1 MSGRLIAATIYLS
14 LAVGGVALAEPAPE
28 RIARLSDEGA
38 RSDQALLVPRAIGAA
53 DLDRYRRIFA
63 LQRDRDWSGAERLIG
78 EIEDDVLLGHALAA
92 RYLAPRSPRASYAE
106 LADWLDRYGD
116 LPQAPRIYKLALS
129 RKPADAAKPRQPT
142 PVAQDSA
149 AELWRRGLEAW
160 RIGDVAAAADR
171 FTRLAHEPKLDAP
184 TQARAAFWAARANLR
199 TRRPQLVV
207 PLLRIAAESSDAFY
221 GPLAQRML
229 EDGVAFDRAEQR
241 SANGMGELLIRYP
254 ATRRIL
260 ALAAVSERDLADAEL
275 RQLALRAP
283 SDLVQ
288 DLGAMARTLE
298 LPSAPRG
305 AGRARAERKAPR
317 LKLPDWQP
325 AGGYQLEPSL
335 VHAVIRAESGF
346 DPAARSPKGALGL
359 MQVMPDTARHV
370 AKLVKVAYA
379 GEDWLLEPGN
389 NMAVGQAW
397 LRELAATPTVNGS
410 LLHLLAAYNAGEGR
424 LQRWLTGEL
433 APAADDPLL
442 FIELVPLTETRNY
455 LRKVLAN
462 LWAYQAHAG
471 RPTPSLLALAENRWP
486 DLGSADAAPPRVPRN
501 RPDRPRTTAD
511 ARTD

>member
-1 MSGRLIAATIYLS
+1 MSGRLVAATIYLS

-160 RIGDVAAAADR
+160 RIGDVAAADR

-260 ALAAVSERDLADAEL
+260 ALAAVGERDLADAEL